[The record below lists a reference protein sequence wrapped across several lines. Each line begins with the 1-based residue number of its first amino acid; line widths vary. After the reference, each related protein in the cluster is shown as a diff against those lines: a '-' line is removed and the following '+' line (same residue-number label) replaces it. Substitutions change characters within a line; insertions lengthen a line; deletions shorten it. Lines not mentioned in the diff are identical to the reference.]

1 MTRLLNLSAW
11 SFARVLLVGV
21 AWIILVVGW
30 QVFRFYLLYRR
41 MRAES
46 EGVGSGGIGAVSGG
60 IAVPVLFGPPILL
73 LIAWLVLRYRH

>member
-1 MTRLLNLSAW
+1 MLNLGEW
-11 SFARVLLVGV
+11 SFARVLMVGV

-30 QVFRFYLLYRR
+30 QVFQFYLLYRR
-41 MRAES
+41 MRVES

-73 LIAWLVLRYRH
+73 LIVWLVLRYRH